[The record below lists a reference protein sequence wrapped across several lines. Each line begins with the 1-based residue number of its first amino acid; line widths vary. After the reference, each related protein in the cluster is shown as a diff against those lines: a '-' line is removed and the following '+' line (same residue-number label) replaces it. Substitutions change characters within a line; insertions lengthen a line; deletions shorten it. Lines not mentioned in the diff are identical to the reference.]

1 MRIDLTPRQVENFWK
16 KVDQSG
22 GPDGCWPWLASF
34 GTGGYGKF
42 GVGTQQTEGAHR
54 VAYLLAHGDIPDDL
68 PCILHRC
75 DNRPCVNPAHLF
87 AGTKRDNTHDM
98 FTKGRAGQQTGKWR
112 PILGSASPNS
122 KLTEEDVLVI
132 RLAITNGTHTKA
144 ELAADYCVSEASIHK
159 IHYRQSWKHV

>member
-1 MRIDLTPRQVENFWK
+1 MRIDITPRQIENFWK

-22 GPDGCWPWLASF
+22 GPDSCWPWLASF

-42 GVGTQQTEGAHR
+42 GVGIQQTEGAHR
-54 VAYLLAHGDIPDDL
+54 VAYFLAHGDIPDDM

-98 FTKGRAGQQTGKWR
+98 LTKGRSGFQNGAWTSS
-112 PILGSASPNS
+112 PGSTNPNA
-122 KLTEEDVLVI
+122 KLTEDAVVAI
-132 RLAITNGTHTKA
+132 RCRISGGASTADLAR
-144 ELAADYCVSEASIHK
+144 EYQVSEVSIHK
-159 IHYRQSWKHV
+159 IRYRQSWKHV